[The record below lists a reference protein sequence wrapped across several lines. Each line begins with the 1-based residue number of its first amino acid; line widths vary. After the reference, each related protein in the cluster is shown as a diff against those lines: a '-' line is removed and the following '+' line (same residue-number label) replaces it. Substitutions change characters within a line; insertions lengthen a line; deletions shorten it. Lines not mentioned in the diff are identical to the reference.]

1 MDQWDYKPAPDLEA
15 SIANALRDF
24 PRQPDM
30 LIYGVRSVAATLL
43 RGWLRLYH
51 RMQVDGREHLPNSG
65 SFILV
70 CNHTSHLDT
79 LCMLSAVPLRSIHRT
94 FPAAAADYFFT
105 SLKRTL
111 VSAILINALPF
122 ERKTAGAQSLAVCSE
137 LLKNDGNVLILFPEG
152 TRTTTGEMGRF
163 RSGIGRIVAGT
174 RANCICASARRVISV
189 TWTHHASRYK
199 PSVRSCKHAS
209 PRLARHHHDHLRPQ
223 TEIPESAATAVS
235 PAGRR
240 RCYR

>member
-174 RANCICASARRVISV
+174 DVTVVPCHLEGGTRAWPKGKTIPRPRKLHLRIGEACNFG
-189 TWTHHASRYK
+189 HLDASRESVQTICQELQARVAALGET
-199 PSVRSCKHAS
+199 PS
-209 PRLARHHHDHLRPQ
+209 
-223 TEIPESAATAVS
+223 
-235 PAGRR
+235 
-240 RCYR
+240 